1 MKPVMQNK
9 LKFVFRLL
17 IIISLCVVAGCRHKH
32 VGDIPVVTVGDK
44 VLYQSDLKGIIK
56 KGMSSVDSISL
67 IKSYID
73 KWIRRE
79 LLIEK
84 AELNLTSDDK
94 DVDKEIEDYRA
105 SLLIY
110 RYEQGLINQKLD
122 TIVRDDEI
130 EKYYNENQ
138 NNFTLPDALVKAVLV
153 KVPSKASGIAKV
165 AQWMKS
171 DKPSDLQQLESFCFQ
186 NAKMYDHFNDDWVYF
201 DQLLQNVPLQVTD
214 KNQFLSRNRDI
225 QVKDSLFSYFVHIKE
240 YKAMGTIPPVRFVKE
255 NIRDIILNKR
265 KLQFI
270 SEVENNIYNDA
281 LNHKKFKIHEK

>member
-1 MKPVMQNK
+1 MKPIIQNK
-9 LKFVFRLL
+9 LKVVFKIL
-17 IIISLCVVAGCRHKH
+17 IICSICLCAGCKHKH
-32 VGDIPVVTVGDK
+32 TGDIPVATVGDK
-44 VLYQSDLKGIIK
+44 TLYQSDLKGIIK
-56 KGMSSVDSISL
+56 KGMLPADSIAL

-73 KWIRRE
+73 KWVRRE

-84 AELNLTSDDK
+84 AELNLTSDEK

-122 TIVRDDEI
+122 TLVNDAEI
-130 EKYYNENQ
+130 QKYYDENQ
-138 NNFTLPDALVKAVLV
+138 NNFTLPDALVKAILI
-153 KVPSKASGIAKV
+153 KVPTKAPGIAKV
-165 AQWMKS
+165 SQWIKS
-171 DKPSDLQQLESFCFQ
+171 DKPNDLQQLESFCFQ
-186 NAKMYDHFNDDWVYF
+186 NAKMYDHFNDDWIYF
-201 DQLLQNVPLQVTD
+201 DQLMQNVPLQITD
-214 KNQFLSRNRDI
+214 KNQYLSRNHDI
-225 QVKDSLFSYFVHIKE
+225 QIKDSLFSYFVHIKE
-240 YKAMGTIPPVRFVKE
+240 YKAMGTIPPLRFVKE